1 MMQSLHGG
9 DDMSGGWR
17 LKAFSIGVALLAATR
32 FAVAADLPVKAPP
45 PPPPAGGLFWAE
57 VDFLAWTVKGDR
69 LPPLVTTSPV
79 GTPLAQAGVLGFPTT
94 TVLFGDST
102 VNGAWRPGGRLQAG
116 YWFDPSRSRGIEAS
130 VFGLGDVSTG
140 FNANS
145 NTTPIL
151 ARPFFD
157 ALANA
162 QSAIFVASPGATSGN
177 IAINETSRFYGAGAL
192 YRQDIGT
199 FGNMRVSALA
209 GYRYLHVSDNL
220 SIATQQTVVGG
231 VVIPIG
237 TTFTIS
243 DSFRAG
249 SDFHGIDLGLAG
261 QWQRDRWTLEWRGK
275 VALGGNINTSTV
287 NGTNTINVLGVTT
300 TTAGGFLA
308 LPSNIGSASQTRF
321 AVVPE
326 LSLKAGYQIA
336 PQWRLFAG
344 YDVLYWTDVQR
355 AGGLIDLTINPNLIP
370 PSTPGGPNRPMPVF
384 NTSPLWAQG
393 FSFGARYNY

>member
-1 MMQSLHGG
+1 MTG
-9 DDMSGGWR
+9 SGLR
-17 LKAFSIGVALLAATR
+17 ALSIGTALLAATQL
-32 FAVAADLPVKAPP
+32 AVAADLPVKAPP
-45 PPPPAGGLFWAE
+45 APPASGGLFWAE
-57 VDFLAWTVKGDR
+57 ADVLGWSVKGDR

-79 GTPLAQAGVLGFPTT
+79 GAPGPGVLGFPTT
-94 TVLFGDST
+94 TVLFGDSS

-130 VFGLGDVSTG
+130 VFGLGDISTR

-145 NTTPIL
+145 NTTPII
-151 ARPFFD
+151 ARPFFN
-157 ALANA
+157 ALTNA
-162 QSAIFVASPGATSGN
+162 QDSALVAFPGVTSGN

-199 FGNMRVSALA
+199 WANMRVSALA
-209 GYRYLHVSDNL
+209 GYRYLHVSDDL

-231 VVIPIG
+231 GLIPPG
-237 TTFTIS
+237 TIFAVT

-249 SDFHGIDLGLAG
+249 SDFHGVDLGLAG
-261 QWQRDRWTLEWRGK
+261 QWQRDRWTLEWRTK
-275 VALGGNINTSTV
+275 VALGGNINTSNV
-287 NGTNTINVLGVTT
+287 NGTNALTLGGVTT
-300 TTAGGFLA
+300 TSAGGLLA
-308 LPSNIGSASQTRF
+308 LSSNIGSTSQTRF

-344 YDVLYWTDVQR
+344 YDVLYWSDVQR
-355 AGGLIDLTINPNLIP
+355 AGGLIDLTVNPGLVP
-370 PSTPGGPNRPMPVF
+370 PGIPGGPLRPMPVF